1 MTLSN
6 LLKEREHV
14 LKREK
19 IRDIRKRLN
28 ISREETAKILGV
40 SSRNIYRWEHD
51 INIRPHFNLVARI
64 SKFKELEKVLLDTF
78 KKEDIDDWLNT
89 PNEALEGRTPV
100 QEIISARTAEDGIQS
115 IIDLL
120 VNVKY
125 GVFT

>member
-1 MTLSN
+1 MTLPN

-19 IRDIRKRLN
+19 IRDIRQRLN
-28 ISREETAKILGV
+28 ISREEAAKILGV
-40 SSRNIYRWEHD
+40 SSRNIYRWEHN
-51 INIRPHFNLVARI
+51 INIRPHFDLVARI
-64 SKFKELEKVLLDTF
+64 SKFKELGKVLLDTF

-89 PNEALEGRTPV
+89 PNEALEGRTPI
-100 QEIISARTAEDGIQS
+100 QEIISARTAEEGIQS

-120 VNVKY
+120 LNVKY

>member
-1 MTLSN
+1 MTLLN
-6 LLKEREHV
+6 LVKEREQV
-14 LKREK
+14 LKRER
-19 IRDIRKRLN
+19 IRDIRERLS
-28 ISREETAKILGV
+28 ISREETAKILRV
-40 SSRNIYRWEHD
+40 SSRNIYRWEND

-89 PNEALEGRTPV
+89 PNKALEGRTPI
-100 QEIISARTAEDGIQS
+100 QEIISARTPEDGIQS

-120 VNVKY
+120 INVKH

>member
-6 LLKEREHV
+6 LVKEREHV

-19 IRDIRKRLN
+19 IRDIRKRLS
-28 ISREETAKILGV
+28 ISREEAAKILRV

-78 KKEDIDDWLNT
+78 KKKDIDDWLNT
-89 PNEALEGRTPV
+89 PNESLEGRTPI
-100 QEIISARTAEDGIQS
+100 QEITSARTAEDGIQS

-120 VNVKY
+120 INVKY
-125 GVFT
+125 GVFA

>member
-1 MTLSN
+1 MILSN
-6 LLKEREHV
+6 LVKEREQV

-19 IRDIRKRLN
+19 IKDIREILS
-28 ISREETAKILGV
+28 ISREEAAKILRV

-64 SKFKELEKVLLDTF
+64 SKFKEFEKVLLDTF

-89 PNEALEGRTPV
+89 PNEALEGRTPI
-100 QEIISARTAEDGIQS
+100 QEIISARTAEEGIQS

-120 VNVKY
+120 TNVKY

>member
-28 ISREETAKILGV
+28 ISREEAAKILGV
-40 SSRNIYRWEHD
+40 SSRNIYRWEHN
-51 INIRPHFNLVARI
+51 INIRPHFDLVARI
-64 SKFKELEKVLLDTF
+64 SKFKELEKVLLDAF
-78 KKEDIDDWLNT
+78 KKEDIGDWLNT
-89 PNEALEGRTPV
+89 PNGTLEGRTPI
-100 QEIISARTAEDGIQS
+100 QEIISARTVEDGIQS

>member
-19 IRDIRKRLN
+19 IRDIRERLN
-28 ISREETAKILGV
+28 ISREEAAKILGV
-40 SSRNIYRWEHD
+40 SSRNIYRWEHN
-51 INIRPHFNLVARI
+51 INIRPHFDLVARI

-78 KKEDIDDWLNT
+78 KKEDIGDWLNA
-89 PNEALEGRTPV
+89 PNEALEGRTPI
-100 QEIISARTAEDGIQS
+100 QEIISARTVEDGIQS

>member
-19 IRDIRKRLN
+19 IRDIRQRLN
-28 ISREETAKILGV
+28 ISREKAAKILGV

-51 INIRPHFNLVARI
+51 INIRPHFNLIARI

-89 PNEALEGRTPV
+89 PNEALEDRTPI
-100 QEIISARTAEDGIQS
+100 QEIISARTPEAGIQS

>member
-1 MTLSN
+1 MILSN
-6 LLKEREHV
+6 LVKEREQV

-19 IRDIRKRLN
+19 IREIREILS
-28 ISREETAKILGV
+28 ISREEAAKILRV

-89 PNEALEGRTPV
+89 PNEALEGRTPI
-100 QEIISARTAEDGIQS
+100 QEIISARTTEDGIQS

-120 VNVKY
+120 INVKH

>member
-19 IRDIRKRLN
+19 IRDIRERLN
-28 ISREETAKILGV
+28 ISREEAAKILGV
-40 SSRNIYRWEHD
+40 SSRNIYRWEHN
-51 INIRPHFNLVARI
+51 INIRPHFDLVAKI
-64 SKFKELEKVLLDTF
+64 SKFKELGKVLLDTF

-89 PNEALEGRTPV
+89 PNEALEGRTPI
-100 QEIISARTAEDGIQS
+100 QEIISARTAEEGIQS

>member
-6 LLKEREHV
+6 LVKEREHV

-19 IRDIRKRLN
+19 IRDIRQRLS
-28 ISREETAKILGV
+28 ISREEASKILRV
-40 SSRNIYRWEHD
+40 SSRNIYRWEHN
-51 INIRPHFNLVARI
+51 INIRPHFNLIARI

-78 KKEDIDDWLNT
+78 KKDDIDDWLNT
-89 PNEALEGRTPV
+89 PNESLEGRTPI
-100 QEIISARTAEDGIQS
+100 QEITSARTAEEGIQS

>member
-1 MTLSN
+1 MILSN
-6 LLKEREHV
+6 LVKEREQV

-19 IRDIRKRLN
+19 IRDIREILS
-28 ISREETAKILGV
+28 ISREEAAKILRV

-64 SKFKELEKVLLDTF
+64 SKFKEFEKVLLDTF

-89 PNEALEGRTPV
+89 PNEALEGRTPI
-100 QEIISARTAEDGIQS
+100 QEIISARTAEEGIQS

-120 VNVKY
+120 TNVKY

>member
-19 IRDIRKRLN
+19 IRDIRERLN
-28 ISREETAKILGV
+28 ISREEAAKILGV
-40 SSRNIYRWEHD
+40 SSRNIYRWEHN
-51 INIRPHFNLVARI
+51 INIRPHFDLVARI
-64 SKFKELEKVLLDTF
+64 SKFKELGKVLLDTF

-89 PNEALEGRTPV
+89 PNEALEGRTPI
-100 QEIISARTAEDGIQS
+100 QEIISARTPEDGIQS

>member
-6 LLKEREHV
+6 LVKEREHV

-19 IRDIRKRLN
+19 IRDIRERLS
-28 ISREETAKILGV
+28 ISREETAKILRV
-40 SSRNIYRWEHD
+40 SSRNIYRWEND
-51 INIRPHFNLVARI
+51 INIRPHFNLIARI

-89 PNEALEGRTPV
+89 PNEALEGRTPI
-100 QEIISARTAEDGIQS
+100 QEIISARTPEDGIQS

-120 VNVKY
+120 INVRH

>member
-6 LLKEREHV
+6 LVKEREHV
-14 LKREK
+14 LKRER
-19 IRDIRKRLN
+19 IRDIRERLS
-28 ISREETAKILGV
+28 ISREETAKILRV
-40 SSRNIYRWEHD
+40 SSRNIYRWEND

-89 PNEALEGRTPV
+89 PNEALEGRTPI
-100 QEIISARTAEDGIQS
+100 QEIISARTTEDGIQS

-120 VNVKY
+120 INVRH

>member
-6 LLKEREHV
+6 FLKEREHI

-19 IRDIRKRLN
+19 IRDIRQRLN
-28 ISREETAKILGV
+28 ISREKAAKILGV

-51 INIRPHFNLVARI
+51 INIRPHFNLIARI

-78 KKEDIDDWLNT
+78 KRKDIDDWLNT
-89 PNEALEGRTPV
+89 PNESLEGHTPI
-100 QEIISARTAEDGIQS
+100 QEIISARTPEDGIQS

-120 VNVKY
+120 TNVKY

>member
-6 LLKEREHV
+6 LVKEREHV
-14 LKREK
+14 LKRER
-19 IRDIRKRLN
+19 IRDIRERLS
-28 ISREETAKILGV
+28 ISREETAKILRV
-40 SSRNIYRWEHD
+40 SSRNIYRWEND

-64 SKFKELEKVLLDTF
+64 SKFKEFEKVLLDTF

-89 PNEALEGRTPV
+89 PNEALEGRTPI
-100 QEIISARTAEDGIQS
+100 QEIISARTAEEGIQS

-120 VNVKY
+120 TNVKY

>member
-6 LLKEREHV
+6 LVKEREHV

-19 IRDIRKRLN
+19 IRDIRERLS
-28 ISREETAKILGV
+28 ISREETAKILRV
-40 SSRNIYRWEHD
+40 SSRNIYRWEND

-89 PNEALEGRTPV
+89 PNEALEGRTPI
-100 QEIISARTAEDGIQS
+100 QEIISARTTEDGIQS

-120 VNVKY
+120 INVKH

>member
-6 LLKEREHV
+6 LVKEREHV

-19 IRDIRKRLN
+19 IRDIRERLS
-28 ISREETAKILGV
+28 ISREETAKILRV
-40 SSRNIYRWEHD
+40 SSRNIYRWEND

-89 PNEALEGRTPV
+89 PNEALEGRTPI
-100 QEIISARTAEDGIQS
+100 QEIISARTTEEDRKS
-115 IIDLL
+115 
-120 VNVKY
+120 VV
-125 GVFT
+125 

>member
-6 LLKEREHV
+6 LVKEREHV

-19 IRDIRKRLN
+19 IRDIRKRLS
-28 ISREETAKILGV
+28 ISREEAAKILRV

-78 KKEDIDDWLNT
+78 KKKDIDDWLNT
-89 PNEALEGRTPV
+89 PNESLEGRTPI
-100 QEIISARTAEDGIQS
+100 QEITSARTAEDGIQS

-120 VNVKY
+120 INVKY

>member
-1 MTLSN
+1 MTLPN
-6 LLKEREHV
+6 LVKEREHV

-19 IRDIRKRLN
+19 IRDIGERLS
-28 ISREETAKILGV
+28 ISREDAAKILGV

-51 INIRPHFNLVARI
+51 INIRPHFDLVARI
-64 SKFKELEKVLLDTF
+64 SKFKELGKVLLDTF

-89 PNEALEGRTPV
+89 PNEALEGRTPI
-100 QEIISARTAEDGIQS
+100 QEIISARTAEEGIQS

>member
-6 LLKEREHV
+6 LVKEREYV

-19 IRDIRKRLN
+19 IRDVRQKLS
-28 ISREETAKILGV
+28 ISREDAAKILRV

-51 INIRPHFNLVARI
+51 INIRPHFDLVARI
-64 SKFKELEKVLLDTF
+64 SKFKELGKVLLDTF

-89 PNEALEGRTPV
+89 PNEALEGRTPI
-100 QEIISARTAEDGIQS
+100 QEIISARTAEEGIQS

>member
-19 IRDIRKRLN
+19 IRDIRERLN
-28 ISREETAKILGV
+28 ISREEAAKILGV
-40 SSRNIYRWEHD
+40 SSRNIYRWEHN
-51 INIRPHFNLVARI
+51 INIRPHFDLVARI
-64 SKFKELEKVLLDTF
+64 SKFKELGKVLLDTF

-89 PNEALEGRTPV
+89 PNEALEGRTPI
-100 QEIISARTAEDGIQS
+100 QEIISARTAEEGIQS

>member
-28 ISREETAKILGV
+28 ISREEAAKILGV
-40 SSRNIYRWEHD
+40 SSRNIYRWEHN
-51 INIRPHFNLVARI
+51 INIRPHFDLVARI

-78 KKEDIDDWLNT
+78 KKEDIGDWLNT
-89 PNEALEGRTPV
+89 PNEALEGRTPI
-100 QEIISARTAEDGIQS
+100 QEIISARTVEDGIQS

>member
-6 LLKEREHV
+6 LVKEREHV
-14 LKREK
+14 LKRER
-19 IRDIRKRLN
+19 IRDIRERLS
-28 ISREETAKILGV
+28 ISREETAKILRV
-40 SSRNIYRWEHD
+40 SSRNIYRWEND

-89 PNEALEGRTPV
+89 PNEALEGRTPI
-100 QEIISARTAEDGIQS
+100 QEIISARTTEDGIQS

-120 VNVKY
+120 INVKH

>member
-6 LLKEREHV
+6 LVKEREHV

-19 IRDIRKRLN
+19 IRDIRKRLS
-28 ISREETAKILGV
+28 ISREEAAKILRV

-51 INIRPHFNLVARI
+51 INIRPHFNLVTRI

-78 KKEDIDDWLNT
+78 KKKDIDDWLNT
-89 PNEALEGRTPV
+89 PNESLEGRTPI
-100 QEIISARTAEDGIQS
+100 QEITSARTAEDGIQS

-120 VNVKY
+120 INVKY